1 MTGQRTTNRPT
12 RRRLIAL
19 AFVAAVTWSGAASA
33 QQFPIPGKPVRIIV
47 PFPAGGQTDIQAR
60 AIGQK
65 MAESLGVPVV
75 VENRPGG
82 STLVGAREVQRAA
95 PDGHTLLYTIAIH
108 VQLPHL
114 YKTPPW
120 DAFTDFTPLTAGA
133 RSATVLT
140 AHSSA
145 PFNSAAELVAYAKA
159 NPGKLNYASFGT
171 GTTSHLN
178 GELFGRRAGI
188 KLVHVPYKGSGE
200 AMRDHLAGNVELFF
214 DGPTTAISNAATGR
228 VKLIAAA
235 AETRYAALP
244 ELPTLR
250 EQGYDV
256 GMWGYLWFWG
266 PAGMAPATVDAVYEH
281 LARAIKNPE
290 VEALFAKGGAEASG
304 MPPSEMAREA
314 KSLSD
319 RWGAVIRELGVQI
332 EK

>member
-1 MTGQRTTNRPT
+1 MTRHY
-12 RRRLIAL
+12 IAL
-19 AFVAAVTWSGAASA
+19 AFAAASLALAGAGAAHA
-33 QQFPIPGKPVRIIV
+33 QNFPVPGKPVRIVV
-47 PFPAGGQTDIQAR
+47 PFPAGGQTDVQAR

-65 MAESLGVPVV
+65 LAESLGVAVI
-75 VENRPGG
+75 VENKPGG
-82 STLVGAREVQRAA
+82 STLLGAREVQRAA

-114 YKTPPW
+114 YKNPPW
-120 DAFTDFTPLTAGA
+120 DVFADFTPITAGA

-140 AHSSA
+140 AHVSA
-145 PFNSAAELVAYAKA
+145 PFNNVAELVAYAKA

-178 GELFGRRAGI
+178 GALFRQRAGI
-188 KLVHVPYKGSGE
+188 DIVHVPYKGSGE
-200 AMRDHLAGNVELFF
+200 AMKDHLAGVVELFF

-244 ELPTLR
+244 DLPTMR
-250 EQGYDV
+250 EQGYDI

-266 PAGMAPATVDAVYEH
+266 PAGMSPATVDALYPH
-281 LARAIKNPE
+281 LAKAIQSPDVRE
-290 VEALFAKGGAEASG
+290 LFAKGGSEASG
-304 MPPSEMAREA
+304 MPPAEMVREV

-319 RWGAVIRELGVQI
+319 RWGAVIREVGVRL
-332 EK
+332 EP